1 MKKYLISTLMI
12 ASLNSWAGSEYVSVY
27 RDLNR
32 TMKVDNQS
40 GEYNSVCSVKITKV
54 KKGETLK
61 AQTTLFVTNDT
72 GVNVGGTA
80 LLLFCDTERDKCF
93 RRFNEE
99 DNHQWDAGNITP
111 AEHHKAYKPYARI
124 TAQRD
129 YPLLI
134 VRSTLRLYSSAAN
147 GKDIMIDL
155 CSIDVERQTNE

>member
-1 MKKYLISTLMI
+1 MDKIVWVLLFLS
-12 ASLNSWAGSEYVSVY
+12 APVFAGSEYVSVY

-32 TMKVDNQS
+32 IMKIDNKD
-40 GEYNSVCSVKITKV
+40 EDYNSVCSVKITKV

-80 LLLFCDTERDKCF
+80 LILWCDAERDKCF
-93 RRFNEE
+93 RRFDDE

-111 AEHHKAYKPYARI
+111 DEHHKAYKPYARI

>member
-1 MKKYLISTLMI
+1 MI

-32 TMKVDNQS
+32 AMKIDNGS
-40 GEYNSVCSVKITKV
+40 ADYNSVCSVKITKV

-80 LLLFCDTERDKCF
+80 LILWCDAERDKCL
-93 RRFNEE
+93 RRINDE

-111 AEHHKAYKPYARI
+111 DEHHKAYKPYARI